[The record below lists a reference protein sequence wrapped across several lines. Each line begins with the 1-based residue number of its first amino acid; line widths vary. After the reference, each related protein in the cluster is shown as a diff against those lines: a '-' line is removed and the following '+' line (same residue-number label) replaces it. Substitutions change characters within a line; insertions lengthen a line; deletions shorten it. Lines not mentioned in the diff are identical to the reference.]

1 MDEPQRQLLRR
12 RKQYIADSVQLSDEL
27 VANMRRSR
35 LIDDDTVAALQVDR
49 RNRTFVALHNYISHE
64 A

>member
-27 VANMRRSR
+27 VSSMRRSR
-35 LIDDDTVAALQVDR
+35 LIDDDTVASLQVDR
-49 RNRTFVALHNYISHE
+49 RSRTFIG
-64 A
+64 